1 MWGEHSC
8 PLALTLVFA
17 VGFCSRRSSALWEN
31 PVSTPAPSTEAD
43 RSVRP
48 TRQNSKYPPPE
59 ATRGLSSLSPG
70 GSRPTIPRNDSHAA
84 SFNAGSAPTSSRII
98 FQAAMLSAPS
108 GGGPMARET
117 EHCGQKQIRCAA
129 DFCRGLIPTVWAN
142 MYTATDLCPA
152 SSSRLQRRQNRLSKG
167 SRPGSWCQP
176 NQNSVAALG
185 NAQVRR
191 KIPAKW
197 AVASTARQATCWD
210 FCVSAAALHAES
222 FVPGRAGTKLYSSQK
237 PTASCTLLL

>member
-1 MWGEHSC
+1 MS
-8 PLALTLVFA
+8 AAVD
-17 VGFCSRRSSALWEN
+17 VGFRGWCLFLRRSFALWEN
-31 PVSTPAPSTEAD
+31 PMLTPAPSTAAD

-59 ATRGLSSLSPG
+59 ATRGASSLSPG

-84 SFNAGSAPTSSRII
+84 SFNAGSAPTRSRII
-98 FQAAMLSAPS
+98 FHAAILSAPS

-167 SRPGSWCQP
+167 SCPGGWCQP
-176 NQNSVAALG
+176 NQNTVAAPG

-191 KIPAKW
+191 KIPANC
-197 AVASTARQATCWD
+197 AAPSLARPATRW
-210 FCVSAAALHAES
+210 ES
-222 FVPGRAGTKLYSSQK
+222 G
-237 PTASCTLLL
+237 